1 MIYQDHGCI
10 GEGFQKL
17 LGFHHVRICQ
27 VARCFT
33 GVHSSRCKLI
43 SFGIHIYIYTYIIYI
58 YMISENINGS
68 YRTIHDYKIFT
79 YFRSTTGLGGDIFRL
94 RNASRADPHRVTLSL
109 CAAQAQRRI
118 AAIRRWLCQPA
129 LTGVPA
135 VDRTDHNCM
144 HLGGP

>member
-1 MIYQDHGCI
+1 M
-10 GEGFQKL
+10 
-17 LGFHHVRICQ
+17 FHWGAQQPVQ
-27 VARCFT
+27 ADLFWDPY
-33 GVHSSRCKLI
+33 
-43 SFGIHIYIYTYIIYI
+43 IYIYTYIIYIYTYIHIYI